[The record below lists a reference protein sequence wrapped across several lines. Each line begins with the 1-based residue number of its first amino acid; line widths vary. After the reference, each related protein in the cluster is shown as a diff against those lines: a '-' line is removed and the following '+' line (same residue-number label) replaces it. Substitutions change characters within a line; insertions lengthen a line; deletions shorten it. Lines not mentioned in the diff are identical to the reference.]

1 MAIVK
6 KNNFIL
12 FVFISYTIIL
22 LGRIPVYH
30 MIGKDGMA
38 YFSLAQEIFLLV
50 GGVLFYSMKE
60 GIASLIRYRVR
71 REQFKG
77 VRRLFLQSLFLA
89 LILGMILTVLLEAG
103 CQYVLQNVL
112 QLPLAVMTVRI
123 ALLGIPFLALAGVL
137 QGYFQGFHMRA
148 PGVHADFIFTAV
160 FLAVGLISA
169 KGFMLYGQKVSDLL
183 HNGRFQYVYGAI
195 GVSTGLVAASL
206 LSLLYLLIL
215 YFVFRRSL
223 EKDGSREREYL
234 KNGESSISRIR
245 LILGSGGFHAL
256 FYLTF
261 ALSSFGSVFIFFLL
275 HKGDSAA
282 ASAFGMYYA
291 GCNALLKAMILIILM
306 VFYSSIRR
314 VGYYQE
320 REEFR
325 MAREKLG
332 MLIHRMFVVLL
343 PFAILSVVL
352 SENLSILLLGDTGA
366 EASSAMQVG
375 SIGILFGTLG
385 YVFILLLMR
394 LKQSMLAA
402 VSAGAAMVL
411 QMVLLVIMTSA
422 GVGGALAPALSQ
434 MIFYLLLTAAGF
446 VLVSRVMQYRQDW
459 IRGVAIPT
467 VLAAVTGVVTMLI
480 NRFLTPAAGRV
491 AGTIVCVV
499 VGILV
504 YVILLLAA
512 RNMREE
518 ELNSSFFG
526 RLLLKV
532 GRLIHFY

>member
-6 KNNFIL
+6 KNNFVL
-12 FVFISYTIIL
+12 FVFISYIIIL

-60 GIASLIRYRVR
+60 GIASIIRYRVR

-103 CQYVLQNVL
+103 CQYVMQNML

-169 KGFMLYGQKVSDLL
+169 EGFMLYGQKVSDLL

-245 LILGSGGFHAL
+245 LILGAGGFHAL
-256 FYLTF
+256 FYLVF
-261 ALSSFGSVFIFFLL
+261 ALSGFGSVFIFFLL

-306 VFYSSIRR
+306 VFYSSVRR

-332 MLIHRMFVVLL
+332 MLLHRMLVVLL

-366 EASSAMQVG
+366 EASGAMQAG

-402 VSAGAAMVL
+402 LSAGAAMVL

-446 VLVSRVMQYRQDW
+446 VLVSRAMQYRQDW

-518 ELNSSFFG
+518 ELNSSLFG

>member
-6 KNNFIL
+6 KNNFVL
-12 FVFISYTIIL
+12 FVFISYIIIL

-103 CQYVLQNVL
+103 CQYVMQNVL

-169 KGFMLYGQKVSDLL
+169 EGFMLYGQKVSDLL

-256 FYLTF
+256 FYLVF

-332 MLIHRMFVVLL
+332 MLLHRMLVVLL

-366 EASSAMQVG
+366 EVSGAMQVG

-434 MIFYLLLTAAGF
+434 MFFYLLLTAAGF

-518 ELNSSFFG
+518 ELNSSLFG
-526 RLLLKV
+526 RLLLKA

>member
-6 KNNFIL
+6 KNNFVL
-12 FVFISYTIIL
+12 FVFISYIIIL

-103 CQYVLQNVL
+103 CQYVMQNML

-137 QGYFQGFHMRA
+137 QGYFQGFHMRT

-169 KGFMLYGQKVSDLL
+169 EGFMLYGQKVSDLL

-256 FYLTF
+256 FYLVF
-261 ALSSFGSVFIFFLL
+261 ALSGFGSVFIFFLL

-325 MAREKLG
+325 MAKEKLG
-332 MLIHRMFVVLL
+332 MLLHRMLVVLL
-343 PFAILSVVL
+343 PFAILSAVL
-352 SENLSILLLGDTGA
+352 SENLLILLLGDTGA
-366 EASSAMQVG
+366 EASGAMQAG

-394 LKQSMLAA
+394 LKQSMLAV
-402 VSAGAAMVL
+402 VSTGAAMVL

-518 ELNSSFFG
+518 ELNSSLFG

>member
-6 KNNFIL
+6 KNNFVL
-12 FVFISYTIIL
+12 FVFISYIIIL

-103 CQYVLQNVL
+103 CQYVMQNVL

-206 LSLLYLLIL
+206 LSLLFLLIL

-256 FYLTF
+256 FYLVF

-332 MLIHRMFVVLL
+332 MLLHRMLVVLL

-402 VSAGAAMVL
+402 VSAGTAMVL

-434 MIFYLLLTAAGF
+434 MFFYLLLTAAGF

>member
-103 CQYVLQNVL
+103 CQYVMQNVL

-169 KGFMLYGQKVSDLL
+169 EGFMLYGQKVSDLL

-256 FYLTF
+256 FYLVF
-261 ALSSFGSVFIFFLL
+261 ALSGFGSVFIFFLL

-332 MLIHRMFVVLL
+332 MLLHRMLVVLL

-411 QMVLLVIMTSA
+411 QMVLLVIMTSV

-434 MIFYLLLTAAGF
+434 MFFYLLLTAAGF

-518 ELNSSFFG
+518 ELNSSLFG

>member
-6 KNNFIL
+6 KNNFVL
-12 FVFISYTIIL
+12 FVFISYIIIL
-22 LGRIPVYH
+22 LSRIPVYH

-103 CQYVLQNVL
+103 CQYVLQNML

-169 KGFMLYGQKVSDLL
+169 EGFMLYGQKVSDLL

-256 FYLTF
+256 FYLVF
-261 ALSSFGSVFIFFLL
+261 ALSGFGSVFIFFLL

-332 MLIHRMFVVLL
+332 MLLHRMLVVLL

-422 GVGGALAPALSQ
+422 GVGGVLAPALSQ
-434 MIFYLLLTAAGF
+434 MFFYLLLTAAGF

-526 RLLLKV
+526 KLLLKV

>member
-6 KNNFIL
+6 KNNFVL
-12 FVFISYTIIL
+12 FVFISYIIIL

-71 REQFKG
+71 RAEFQG

-160 FLAVGLISA
+160 FLVAGLISA
-169 KGFMLYGQKVSDLL
+169 EGFMLYGQKVSDLL

-234 KNGESSISRIR
+234 KNGESSFSRIR

-275 HKGDSAA
+275 HKGDSAS

-306 VFYSSIRR
+306 VFYSSVRR

-332 MLIHRMFVVLL
+332 MLLHRMLVVLL

-366 EASSAMQVG
+366 EASGAMQAG

-411 QMVLLVIMTSA
+411 QMVLLVFMTSA

-434 MIFYLLLTAAGF
+434 MFFYLLLTAAGF
-446 VLVSRVMQYRQDW
+446 VLVSRIMQYRQDW
-459 IRGVAIPT
+459 IRGAAIPT
-467 VLAAVTGVVTMLI
+467 VLAAVMGVVTMLI

-518 ELNSSFFG
+518 ELNSSLFG

>member
-6 KNNFIL
+6 KNNFVL
-12 FVFISYTIIL
+12 FVFISYIIIL

-103 CQYVLQNVL
+103 CQYVMQNVL

-169 KGFMLYGQKVSDLL
+169 EGFMLYGQKVSDLL

-256 FYLTF
+256 FYLVF
-261 ALSSFGSVFIFFLL
+261 ALSGFGSVFIFFLL

-332 MLIHRMFVVLL
+332 MLLHRMLVVLL

-366 EASSAMQVG
+366 EVSGAMQVG

-434 MIFYLLLTAAGF
+434 MFFYLLLTAAGF

-518 ELNSSFFG
+518 ELNSSLFG

>member
-6 KNNFIL
+6 KNNFVL
-12 FVFISYTIIL
+12 FVFISYIIIL

-103 CQYVLQNVL
+103 CQYVLQNML
-112 QLPLAVMTVRI
+112 QLPLAVMTVRV

-169 KGFMLYGQKVSDLL
+169 EGFMLYGQKVSDLL

-256 FYLTF
+256 FYLVF

-332 MLIHRMFVVLL
+332 MLLHRMLVVLL

-366 EASSAMQVG
+366 EASGAMQVG

-434 MIFYLLLTAAGF
+434 MFFYLLLTAAGF

-518 ELNSSFFG
+518 ELNSSLFG

>member
-6 KNNFIL
+6 KNNFVL
-12 FVFISYTIIL
+12 FVFISYIIIL

-103 CQYVLQNVL
+103 CQYVLQNML

-169 KGFMLYGQKVSDLL
+169 EGFMLYGQKVSDLL

-256 FYLTF
+256 FYLVF
-261 ALSSFGSVFIFFLL
+261 ALSGFGSVFIFFLL

-332 MLIHRMFVVLL
+332 MLLHRMLVVLL

-366 EASSAMQVG
+366 EASGAMQAG

-434 MIFYLLLTAAGF
+434 MFFYLLLTAAGF

-518 ELNSSFFG
+518 ELNSSLFG

>member
-6 KNNFIL
+6 KNNYIL
-12 FVFISYTIIL
+12 FVFISYIIIL
-22 LGRIPVYH
+22 LGRIPIYH

-50 GGVLFYSMKE
+50 GGALFYSMKE

-77 VRRLFLQSLFLA
+77 VRKLFLQSLFLTLVLSA
-89 LILGMILTVLLEAG
+89 GLTVLLEAG
-103 CQYVLQNVL
+103 CQYVMQNVL
-112 QLPLAVMTVRI
+112 QLPLAVMTVRV

-160 FLAVGLISA
+160 FLIVGLISA
-169 KGFMLYGQKVSDLL
+169 EGFMLYGQKVSELL

-195 GVSTGLVAASL
+195 GVSAGLVAASL

-234 KNGESSISRIR
+234 KNSESSISRIR
-245 LILGSGGFHAL
+245 SLLGSGGFHAL
-256 FYLTF
+256 FYLAF
-261 ALSSFGSVFIFFLL
+261 ALSGFGSVFIFFLL
-275 HKGDSAA
+275 HKGDIAA
-282 ASAFGMYYA
+282 VSAFGSYYA
-291 GCNALLKAMILIILM
+291 GCNALLKAMLLVM
-306 VFYSSIRR
+306 LLVFYSSIRR
-314 VGYYQE
+314 VVYYQE
-320 REEFR
+320 REESR

-332 MLIHRMFVVLL
+332 MLLHRMLVVLL
-343 PFAILSVVL
+343 PVAILSAVL
-352 SENLSILLLGDTGA
+352 SENLSILLLGDAGT
-366 EASSAMQVG
+366 EASGAMQVC
-375 SIGILFGTLG
+375 SIGILFGALG
-385 YVFILLLMR
+385 YVFILLLLR
-394 LKQSMLAA
+394 LKQSVFAA
-402 VSAGAAMVL
+402 IMAGAAMVL

-422 GVGGALAPALSQ
+422 GVGGVLAPALSQ

-446 VLVSRVMQYRQDW
+446 VLVSREMQYRQDW
-459 IRGVAIPT
+459 IRGAAVPT

-512 RNMREE
+512 RNLREE
-518 ELNSSFFG
+518 ELNSSLVG
-526 RLLLKV
+526 KLLLRL

>member
-6 KNNFIL
+6 KNNFVL
-12 FVFISYTIIL
+12 FVFISYIIIL

-169 KGFMLYGQKVSDLL
+169 EGFMLYGQKVSDLL

-256 FYLTF
+256 FYLVF
-261 ALSSFGSVFIFFLL
+261 ALSGFGSVFIFFLL

-306 VFYSSIRR
+306 VFYSSVRR

-332 MLIHRMFVVLL
+332 MLLHRMLVVLL

-366 EASSAMQVG
+366 EASGAMQAG

-434 MIFYLLLTAAGF
+434 MFFYLLLTAAGF
-446 VLVSRVMQYRQDW
+446 VLVSRVMQYKQDW
-459 IRGVAIPT
+459 IRGAAIPT
-467 VLAAVTGVVTMLI
+467 VLAAVMGVVTMLI

-518 ELNSSFFG
+518 ELNSSLFG

>member
-6 KNNFIL
+6 KNNFVL
-12 FVFISYTIIL
+12 FVFISYIIIL

-160 FLAVGLISA
+160 FLGAGLISA
-169 KGFMLYGQKVSDLL
+169 EGFMLYGQKVSDLL

-234 KNGESSISRIR
+234 KNGESSFSRIR

-261 ALSSFGSVFIFFLL
+261 ALSGFGSVFIFFLL

-306 VFYSSIRR
+306 VFYSSVRR

-332 MLIHRMFVVLL
+332 MLLHRMLVVLL

-366 EASSAMQVG
+366 EASGAMQAG

-385 YVFILLLMR
+385 YLFILLLMR

-434 MIFYLLLTAAGF
+434 MFFYLLLTAAGF

-459 IRGVAIPT
+459 IRGAAIPT
-467 VLAAVTGVVTMLI
+467 VLAAVMGVVTMLI

-518 ELNSSFFG
+518 ELNSSLLG

>member
-6 KNNFIL
+6 KNNFVL
-12 FVFISYTIIL
+12 FVFISYIIIL

-103 CQYVLQNVL
+103 CQYVMQNML

-169 KGFMLYGQKVSDLL
+169 EGFMLYGQKVSDLL

-245 LILGSGGFHAL
+245 LILGTGGFHAL
-256 FYLTF
+256 FYLVF
-261 ALSSFGSVFIFFLL
+261 ALSGFGSVFIFFLL

-325 MAREKLG
+325 MAKEKLG
-332 MLIHRMFVVLL
+332 MLLHRMLVVLL

-366 EASSAMQVG
+366 EASGAMQAG

-434 MIFYLLLTAAGF
+434 MFFYLLLTAAGF

-518 ELNSSFFG
+518 ELNSSLFG

>member
-6 KNNFIL
+6 KNNFVL
-12 FVFISYTIIL
+12 FVFISYIIIL

-160 FLAVGLISA
+160 FLGAGLISA
-169 KGFMLYGQKVSDLL
+169 EGFMLYGQKVSDLL

-234 KNGESSISRIR
+234 KNGESSFSRIR

-275 HKGDSAA
+275 HKGDSAV
-282 ASAFGMYYA
+282 SFGIRDVL
-291 GCNALLKAMILIILM
+291 CRRNALLKAMILIILM
-306 VFYSSIRR
+306 VFYSSVRR

-332 MLIHRMFVVLL
+332 MLLHRMLVVLL

-366 EASSAMQVG
+366 EASGAMQAG

-434 MIFYLLLTAAGF
+434 MFFYLLLTAAGF

-459 IRGVAIPT
+459 IRGAAIPT
-467 VLAAVTGVVTMLI
+467 VLAAVMGVVTMLI

-518 ELNSSFFG
+518 ELNSSLFG

>member
-6 KNNFIL
+6 KNNFVL
-12 FVFISYTIIL
+12 FVFISYIIIL

-71 REQFKG
+71 REQFKS

-103 CQYVLQNVL
+103 CQYVLQNML
-112 QLPLAVMTVRI
+112 QLPLAVMTVRV

-169 KGFMLYGQKVSDLL
+169 EGFMLYGQKVSDLL

-256 FYLTF
+256 FYLVF

-332 MLIHRMFVVLL
+332 MLLHRMLVVLL

-402 VSAGAAMVL
+402 VSAGTAMVL

-434 MIFYLLLTAAGF
+434 MFFYLLLTAAGF

-526 RLLLKV
+526 KLLLKV

>member
-6 KNNFIL
+6 KNNFVL
-12 FVFISYTIIL
+12 FVFISYIIIL
-22 LGRIPVYH
+22 LGRIPIYH

-103 CQYVLQNVL
+103 CQYVMQNVL

-169 KGFMLYGQKVSDLL
+169 EGFMLYGQKVSDLL

-256 FYLTF
+256 FYLVF
-261 ALSSFGSVFIFFLL
+261 ALSGFGSVFIFFLL

-332 MLIHRMFVVLL
+332 MLLHRMLVVLL

-366 EASSAMQVG
+366 EASSAMQAG

-434 MIFYLLLTAAGF
+434 MFFYLLLTAAGF

-518 ELNSSFFG
+518 ELNSSLFG

>member
-6 KNNFIL
+6 KNNFVL
-12 FVFISYTIIL
+12 FVFISYIIIL

-160 FLAVGLISA
+160 FLGAGLISA
-169 KGFMLYGQKVSDLL
+169 EGFMLYGQKVSDLL

-234 KNGESSISRIR
+234 KNGESSFSRIR

-261 ALSSFGSVFIFFLL
+261 ALSGFGSVFIFFLL

-291 GCNALLKAMILIILM
+291 GCNAFLKAMILIILM
-306 VFYSSIRR
+306 VFYSSVRR

-332 MLIHRMFVVLL
+332 MLLHRMLVVLL

-366 EASSAMQVG
+366 EASGAMQAG

-411 QMVLLVIMTSA
+411 QMVLLMIMTSA

-434 MIFYLLLTAAGF
+434 MFFYLLLTAAGF

-459 IRGVAIPT
+459 IRGAAIPT
-467 VLAAVTGVVTMLI
+467 VLAAVMGVVTMLI

-518 ELNSSFFG
+518 ELNSSLFG

>member
-6 KNNFIL
+6 KNNFVL
-12 FVFISYTIIL
+12 FVFISYIIIL

-103 CQYVLQNVL
+103 CQYVMQNML

-169 KGFMLYGQKVSDLL
+169 EGFMLYGQKVSDLL

-245 LILGSGGFHAL
+245 LILGTGGFHAL
-256 FYLTF
+256 FYLVF
-261 ALSSFGSVFIFFLL
+261 ALSGFGSVFIFFLL

-325 MAREKLG
+325 MAKEKLG
-332 MLIHRMFVVLL
+332 MLLHRMLVVLL

-366 EASSAMQVG
+366 EASGAMQAG

-394 LKQSMLAA
+394 LKQSMLAV

-446 VLVSRVMQYRQDW
+446 VLVSRAMQYRQDW

-518 ELNSSFFG
+518 ELNSSLFG

>member
-6 KNNFIL
+6 KNNFVL
-12 FVFISYTIIL
+12 FVFISYIIIL

-103 CQYVLQNVL
+103 CQYVLQNML

-169 KGFMLYGQKVSDLL
+169 EGFMLYGQKVSDLL

-256 FYLTF
+256 FYLVF
-261 ALSSFGSVFIFFLL
+261 ALSGFGSVFIFFLL

-332 MLIHRMFVVLL
+332 MLLHRMLVVLL

-422 GVGGALAPALSQ
+422 GVGGVLAPALSQ
-434 MIFYLLLTAAGF
+434 MFFYLLLTAAGF

-526 RLLLKV
+526 KLLLKV

>member
-71 REQFKG
+71 REQFKS

-103 CQYVLQNVL
+103 CQYVLQNML
-112 QLPLAVMTVRI
+112 QLPLAVMTVRV

-332 MLIHRMFVVLL
+332 MLLHRMLVVLL

-402 VSAGAAMVL
+402 VSAGTAMVL

-434 MIFYLLLTAAGF
+434 MFFYLLLTAAGF

>member
-6 KNNFIL
+6 KNNFVL
-12 FVFISYTIIL
+12 FVFISYIIIL

-89 LILGMILTVLLEAG
+89 LILGMMLTVLLEAG
-103 CQYVLQNVL
+103 CQYVMQNVL

-169 KGFMLYGQKVSDLL
+169 EGFMLYGQKVSDLL

-234 KNGESSISRIR
+234 KNGESSFLRIR

-256 FYLTF
+256 FYLVF
-261 ALSSFGSVFIFFLL
+261 ALSGFGSVFIFFLL

-332 MLIHRMFVVLL
+332 MLLHRMLVVLL

-366 EASSAMQVG
+366 EASGAMQAG

-446 VLVSRVMQYRQDW
+446 VLVSREMQHRQDW

-518 ELNSSFFG
+518 ELNSSLFG

>member
-6 KNNFIL
+6 KNNFVL
-12 FVFISYTIIL
+12 FVFISYIIIL

-89 LILGMILTVLLEAG
+89 LILGMMLTVLLEAG
-103 CQYVLQNVL
+103 CQYVMQNML

-169 KGFMLYGQKVSDLL
+169 EGFMLYGQKVSDLL

-245 LILGSGGFHAL
+245 LILGTGGFHAL
-256 FYLTF
+256 FYLVF
-261 ALSSFGSVFIFFLL
+261 ALSGFGSVFIFFLL

-325 MAREKLG
+325 MAKEKLG
-332 MLIHRMFVVLL
+332 MLLHRMLVVLL

-366 EASSAMQVG
+366 EASGAMQAG

-434 MIFYLLLTAAGF
+434 MFFYLLLTAAGF

-459 IRGVAIPT
+459 IRGAAIPT
-467 VLAAVTGVVTMLI
+467 VLAAVMGVVTMLI

-518 ELNSSFFG
+518 ELNSSLFG

>member
-6 KNNFIL
+6 KNNFVL
-12 FVFISYTIIL
+12 FVFISYIIIL

-89 LILGMILTVLLEAG
+89 LILGMMLTVLLEAG
-103 CQYVLQNVL
+103 CQYVMQNML

-169 KGFMLYGQKVSDLL
+169 EGFMLYGQKVSDLL

-206 LSLLYLLIL
+206 LSFLYLLIL
-215 YFVFRRSL
+215 YFIFRRSL

-245 LILGSGGFHAL
+245 LILGAGGFHAL
-256 FYLTF
+256 FYLVF
-261 ALSSFGSVFIFFLL
+261 ALSGFGSVFIFFLL
-275 HKGDSAA
+275 HKGDSTA

-332 MLIHRMFVVLL
+332 MLLHRMLVVLL

-366 EASSAMQVG
+366 EASGAMQAG

-446 VLVSRVMQYRQDW
+446 VLVSRAMQYRQDW

-526 RLLLKV
+526 KLLLKV

>member
-1 MAIVK
+1 
-6 KNNFIL
+6 
-12 FVFISYTIIL
+12 
-22 LGRIPVYH
+22 
-30 MIGKDGMA
+30 
-38 YFSLAQEIFLLV
+38 
-50 GGVLFYSMKE
+50 
-60 GIASLIRYRVR
+60 
-71 REQFKG
+71 
-77 VRRLFLQSLFLA
+77 
-89 LILGMILTVLLEAG
+89 
-103 CQYVLQNVL
+103 
-112 QLPLAVMTVRI
+112 
-123 ALLGIPFLALAGVL
+123 
-137 QGYFQGFHMRA
+137 
-148 PGVHADFIFTAV
+148 
-160 FLAVGLISA
+160 
-169 KGFMLYGQKVSDLL
+169 
-183 HNGRFQYVYGAI
+183 
-195 GVSTGLVAASL
+195 
-206 LSLLYLLIL
+206 
-215 YFVFRRSL
+215 
-223 EKDGSREREYL
+223 
-234 KNGESSISRIR
+234 
-245 LILGSGGFHAL
+245 
-256 FYLTF
+256 
-261 ALSSFGSVFIFFLL
+261 
-275 HKGDSAA
+275 
-282 ASAFGMYYA
+282 
-291 GCNALLKAMILIILM
+291 MILIILM

-332 MLIHRMFVVLL
+332 MLLHRMLVVLL

-366 EASSAMQVG
+366 EASGAMQAG

-385 YVFILLLMR
+385 YVFILLLIR

-434 MIFYLLLTAAGF
+434 MFFYLLLTAAGF

-459 IRGVAIPT
+459 IRGAAIPT
-467 VLAAVTGVVTMLI
+467 VLAAVMGVVTMLI

-518 ELNSSFFG
+518 ELNSSLFG

>member
-6 KNNFIL
+6 KNNFVL
-12 FVFISYTIIL
+12 FVFISYIIIL

-71 REQFKG
+71 REQFKS

-103 CQYVLQNVL
+103 CQYVLQNML
-112 QLPLAVMTVRI
+112 QLPLAVMTVRV

-169 KGFMLYGQKVSDLL
+169 EGFMLYGQKVSDLL

-256 FYLTF
+256 FYLVF

-332 MLIHRMFVVLL
+332 MLLHRMLVVLL

-402 VSAGAAMVL
+402 VSAGTAMVL

-434 MIFYLLLTAAGF
+434 MFFYLLLTAAGF

-518 ELNSSFFG
+518 ELNSSLFG

>member
-6 KNNFIL
+6 KNNFVL
-12 FVFISYTIIL
+12 FVFISYIIIL

-160 FLAVGLISA
+160 FLGAGLISA
-169 KGFMLYGQKVSDLL
+169 EGFMLY
-183 HNGRFQYVYGAI
+183 GRFQYVYGAI

-234 KNGESSISRIR
+234 KNGESSFSRIR

-261 ALSSFGSVFIFFLL
+261 ALSGFGSVFIFFLL

-306 VFYSSIRR
+306 VFYSSVRR

-332 MLIHRMFVVLL
+332 MLLHRMLVVLL

-366 EASSAMQVG
+366 EASGAMQAG

-434 MIFYLLLTAAGF
+434 MFFYLLLTAAGF

-459 IRGVAIPT
+459 IRGAAIPT
-467 VLAAVTGVVTMLI
+467 VLAAVMGVVTMLI

-518 ELNSSFFG
+518 ELNSSLFG